1 MATHSSILTQ
11 EIPWTEEPGGLQS
24 MGSQRVRYDRAHTHT
39 HTLPSRYPHVPAC
52 PSFISF
58 LKGNRGPKRLS

>member
-1 MATHSSILTQ
+1 MATHFNTLAGKLPGQRSLAS
-11 EIPWTEEPGGLQS
+11 PWGHKESDMTE
-24 MGSQRVRYDRAHTHT
+24 HTHT